1 MRYHRYPMTSR
12 LIVLAPLAVA
22 AACFSS
28 CGGGGQTGAAA
39 PAPMSVTPQTPTMA
53 ASGSP
58 LASATGTVAES
69 LNSGGYTYV
78 RLQTGTG
85 DVWFAATEMPVK
97 TGERLTIPLEMPM
110 ENFRSKTL
118 NRDFPVIYFVS
129 QVARAGQT
137 LATPVAQSG
146 APDLMGSHTAA
157 PAPVGPVERIPA
169 PQGGVSIVDVW
180 TKRASLAG
188 KTVTV
193 RGKVVKTNDGIMD
206 RNWFHLQ
213 DGSGS
218 ATDGTNDLTVTT
230 SASVKVGDIVT
241 VSGVL
246 AVKKDF
252 GAGYA
257 YEAILENA
265 TLAAR

>member
-1 MRYHRYPMTSR
+1 MIAPRVALSVM
-12 LIVLAPLAVA
+12 LLAATTVA
-22 AACFSS
+22 A
-28 CGGGGQTGAAA
+28 CGNTPGQTANPQAGGSSTVTGQAA
-39 PAPMSVTPQTPTMA
+39 PVPASAPALQT
-53 ASGSP
+53 
-58 LASATGTVAES
+58 ATGTVTES

-78 RLQTGTG
+78 RIQTGTG

-110 ENFRSKTL
+110 ENFHSKTL

-129 QVARAGQT
+129 QVARDGQT

-169 PQGGVSIVDVW
+169 PQGGVSIADVW

-265 TLAAR
+265 TLAAK

>member
-1 MRYHRYPMTSR
+1 MPASR
-12 LIVLAPLAVA
+12 ISLSVIFLVATTVAACSNPSDQAAATTAGASSAVA
-22 AACFSS
+22 
-28 CGGGGQTGAAA
+28 GQAAA
-39 PAPMSVTPQTPTMA
+39 PSASAPALQT
-53 ASGSP
+53 
-58 LASATGTVAES
+58 ATGTVTES

-129 QVARAGQT
+129 QVAREGQT
-137 LATPVAQSG
+137 LATPVAQAG

-157 PAPVGPVERIPA
+157 PAPVGPVERIQA
-169 PQGGVSIVDVW
+169 PQGGVSIADVW
-180 TKRASLAG
+180 TKRASLSG

-265 TLAAR
+265 TVTAR